1 MTWPFCPSASIIW
14 RRFTM
19 HIVLWRFWTRMN
31 TSVIS
36 WWRHCWWKSGGWC
49 ATRFS
54 SSWGIVLRFLSM
66 THFCLNEIKDKLFV
80 QFYCNDSTK
89 WCENTLSMTHFCL
102 NEIRDKLFV
111 QFYCYDSTNWCENT
125 PFSDKN
131 QQLPSV
137 TFARNLKFK
146 TRDLV
151 KLIDII
157 PMCLNSAWGLTTCL
171 HVSHTTK

>member
-1 MTWPFCPSASIIW
+1 MSRTGWFIKPRTIMTWPFCPSASIIW

-80 QFYCNDSTK
+80 QFYCYDSTK
-89 WCENTLSMTHFCL
+89 WCENT
-102 NEIRDKLFV
+102 
-111 QFYCYDSTNWCENT
+111 
-125 PFSDKN
+125 PFQTRTSSF
-131 QQLPSV
+131 PSV

-151 KLIDII
+151 KWIDII